1 MDKTKRKIKII
12 LIGLIL
18 IVIACFGVIYNLNN
32 MQKRNISENV
42 SGDGDSKIEYENEK
56 VRDATQFF
64 SVEKCIQ
71 NNIDKNFSAKDMNLL
86 YDDYVISF
94 AIYGQILDSNTN
106 STKDAYYILR
116 LDTENDTFKIENL
129 EEKQYSNIN
138 QIDLKT
144 DINKI
149 ENNGSNKMEYTTVTD
164 EQLSRIYYEQFSKLE
179 IENPEKAYEILDE
192 KYREERF
199 PTIEDFKEYINNYKD
214 IIKTGAIAKYSRDI
228 QNDYTECVLVDNY
241 NNYYTLKETS
251 IMNYTIMLDNYTI
264 KTSDYEEKYQELDDK
279 DKVQANAYIFLQ
291 MINTKDYKHAYDIL
305 DPNFKQNNFST
316 LEKFMQYV
324 KDNFFDYN
332 INSPL
337 SSEKSIEEQ
346 GEYYIYKTVVR
357 NNSGSAAESKQIT
370 IIMKILDG
378 TDFVM
383 SFSI

>member
-1 MDKTKRKIKII
+1 M
-12 LIGLIL
+12 
-18 IVIACFGVIYNLNN
+18 
-32 MQKRNISENV
+32 
-42 SGDGDSKIEYENEK
+42 
-56 VRDATQFF
+56 
-64 SVEKCIQ
+64 
-71 NNIDKNFSAKDMNLL
+71 
-86 YDDYVISF
+86 
-94 AIYGQILDSNTN
+94 
-106 STKDAYYILR
+106 
-116 LDTENDTFKIENL
+116 
-129 EEKQYSNIN
+129 
-138 QIDLKT
+138 
-144 DINKI
+144 
-149 ENNGSNKMEYTTVTD
+149 
-164 EQLSRIYYEQFSKLE
+164 
-179 IENPEKAYEILDE
+179 
-192 KYREERF
+192 
-199 PTIEDFKEYINNYKD
+199 
-214 IIKTGAIAKYSRDI
+214 
-228 QNDYTECVLVDNY
+228 LVDNY